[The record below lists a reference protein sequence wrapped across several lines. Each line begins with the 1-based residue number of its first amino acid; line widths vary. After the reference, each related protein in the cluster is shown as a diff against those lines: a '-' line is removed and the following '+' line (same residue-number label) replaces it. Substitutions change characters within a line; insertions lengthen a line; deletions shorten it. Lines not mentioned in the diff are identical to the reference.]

1 MFAALLIRFEQRRL
15 LAGLSRRF
23 DPKNSLQA
31 SALSRFRTAIASG
44 ELLLEKVACPVC
56 GSTES
61 QVVAAID
68 RQGLDVDTVRCLQ
81 CPTLYSQDRFTEE
94 SLNLFYSD
102 FYRSLYGGL
111 ESPDDDWFNQQT
123 KNGRRIF
130 TLLGEN
136 KLLPNSDTSLR
147 ALEIG
152 TGAGGALV
160 PFKEAGYSVLGIDFD
175 EKFLDFGRSKG
186 LSLQRG
192 GIQDL
197 DGLKTFDVV
206 VLKDVLEHLPDPL
219 QALRMIRESL
229 SEKGIVYIQVP
240 GLQAL
245 GPLGYRYDFLR
256 YLQVAHICHYTI
268 ESLTYLCEK
277 AGLRVGYSSNRGI
290 VVCSRSSQ
298 PVGADALA
306 IPSSDIALVEIRRI
320 LMRRAVYA
328 IRHEVSSRLPEGIK
342 KLLRRLRRFIV
353 RWRR

>member
-1 MFAALLIRFEQRRL
+1 MLGSVVIRFEQRRL
-15 LAGLSRRF
+15 LKRSHRRF
-23 DPKNSLQA
+23 HPKNSLQA
-31 SALSRFRTAIASG
+31 AALSRFRAALASG
-44 ELLLEKVACPVC
+44 DLLLEKVACPVC
-56 GSTES
+56 ESSES
-61 QVVAAID
+61 QVVAVVD
-68 RQGLDVDTVRCLQ
+68 RQGLDVDTVACLQ
-81 CPTLYSQDRFTEE
+81 CPTLYSRNRLTEE
-94 SLNLFYSD
+94 SLNVFYSD
-102 FYRSLYGGL
+102 FYRNLYGGL
-111 ESPDDDWFNQQT
+111 DSPNNDWLDQQT

-130 TLLGEN
+130 TLLDDN

-147 ALEIG
+147 VLEIG
-152 TGAGGALV
+152 AGAGGALV
-160 PFKEAGYSVLGIDFD
+160 PFKEAGHSVLGIDFD
-175 EKFLDFGRSKG
+175 EKFLDFGRSNG

-206 VLKDVLEHLPDPL
+206 LLKDVLEHLPDPL

-229 SEKGIVYIQVP
+229 SEKGVAYIQVP

-268 ESLTYLCEK
+268 ESLAYLCEK
-277 AGLRVGYSSNRGI
+277 AGLKVGYSSNWGI

-298 PVGADALA
+298 PVGADALVV
-306 IPSSDIALVEIRRI
+306 PSSEIALEEIKRI
-320 LMRRAVYA
+320 LTRRAVYA

-353 RWRR
+353 QQHR

>member
-1 MFAALLIRFEQRRL
+1 MLGSVVIRFEQRRL
-15 LAGLSRRF
+15 LKRSHRRF
-23 DPKNSLQA
+23 RPKNSLQA

-44 ELLLEKVACPVC
+44 DLLLEKVACPVC
-56 GSTES
+56 ES
-61 QVVAAID
+61 SKSQILAVVD
-68 RQGLDVDTVRCLQ
+68 RQGLSVETVACLQ
-81 CPTLYSQDRFTEE
+81 CPTLYSQKRFTEE
-94 SLNLFYSD
+94 SLSVFYSD
-102 FYRSLYGGL
+102 FYRNLYGGL
-111 ESPDDDWFNQQT
+111 DSPDNDWFDQQT

-130 TLLGEN
+130 TLLDDN
-136 KLLPNSDTSLR
+136 KLLPNSDMSLR
-147 ALEIG
+147 VLEIG
-152 TGAGGALV
+152 AGAGGALV
-160 PFKEAGYSVLGIDFD
+160 PFKEAGYCVLGIDFD

-206 VLKDVLEHLPDPL
+206 ILKDVLEHLPDPL

-229 SEKGIVYIQVP
+229 SEKGIAYIQVP

-277 AGLRVGYSSNRGI
+277 AGLKVGYSSNWGI

-298 PVGADALA
+298 PVGADALVV
-306 IPSSDIALVEIRRI
+306 PSSEIALEEIKRI
-320 LMRRAVYA
+320 LTRRAVYA

-342 KLLRRLRRFIV
+342 RLLRTLRRFIV
-353 RWRR
+353 R

>member
-1 MFAALLIRFEQRRL
+1 
-15 LAGLSRRF
+15 
-23 DPKNSLQA
+23 
-31 SALSRFRTAIASG
+31 
-44 ELLLEKVACPVC
+44 LLEKVACPVC
-56 GSTES
+56 ESSES
-61 QVVAAID
+61 QVVAVVD
-68 RQGLDVDTVRCLQ
+68 RQGLDVDTVACLQ
-81 CPTLYSQDRFTEE
+81 CPTLYSRNRLTEE
-94 SLNLFYSD
+94 SLSVFYRD
-102 FYRSLYGGL
+102 FYRNLYGGL
-111 ESPDDDWFNQQT
+111 DSPDNDWFDQQT

-130 TLLGEN
+130 TLLDDN

-147 ALEIG
+147 VLEIG

-160 PFKEAGYSVLGIDFD
+160 PFKEAGHSVLGIDFD

-206 VLKDVLEHLPDPL
+206 LLKDVLEHLPDPL

-229 SEKGIVYIQVP
+229 SEKGIAYIQVP

-268 ESLTYLCEK
+268 ESLAYLCEK
-277 AGLRVGYSSNRGI
+277 AGLKVGYSSNWGI

-298 PVGADALA
+298 PVGADALVVPA
-306 IPSSDIALVEIRRI
+306 SEIALAEIKRI
-320 LMRRAVYA
+320 LTRRAVYA
-328 IRHEVSSRLPEGIK
+328 IRHEVSSRLPEAIK
-342 KLLRRLRRFIV
+342 KLLRTLRRFIV
-353 RWRR
+353 R